1 MATGPSLPGAG
12 VVNAWAGTRVL
23 FTGAQGFIGSWV
35 AERLLEEGAEVLVL
49 DRPPAEPSRFVL
61 RGLHERCTAVSAD
74 LLDHASLRTAI
85 EDHGVQAVF
94 HLAAS
99 AIVGSAATSPLGTFE
114 VNVAGT
120 WNLLEACRLAHEPP
134 VRIVVASTD
143 KAYGI
148 HENLPYREDHALQPH
163 YPYDASKASA
173 DIIARSYAHTF
184 ELPVAVT
191 RLGNVFGGGD
201 FNFSRLIPG
210 TIQTLLN
217 GERPVIRSNGL
228 MERDFLYAEDAV
240 TAYLAVAGSLD
251 RPELRGRAWNASIGH
266 PVSVLEIVSGL
277 TEISGVQVEP
287 DVRGQGTPHG
297 ELTRQWLDCSALREQ
312 LGWTPAWD
320 LRRGLEETYRWY
332 ASCQRSAPSS
342 RPASASSRRRAMRMN
357 RDPSKSSIRRSRSR

>member
-1 MATGPSLPGAG
+1 MERSGDGAMST
-12 VVNAWAGTRVL
+12 WAGTRVL

-35 AERLLEEGAEVLVL
+35 AERLLDGGAQVLVL
-49 DRPPAEPSRFVL
+49 DRPPAELSRFTL
-61 RGLHERCTAVSAD
+61 RGLPERCTAVAAD
-74 LLDHASLRTAI
+74 LLDPDSLRVAI

-99 AIVGSAATSPLGTFE
+99 AIVGSAGTSPLSTYE
-114 VNVAGT
+114 VNVRGT
-120 WNLLEACRLAHEPP
+120 WNLLEACRVADEPP

-148 HENLPYREDHALQPH
+148 HEHLPYREDHALQPR

-184 ELPVAVT
+184 GLPIAVT
-191 RLGNVFGGGD
+191 RFGNVFGGGD

-210 TIQTLLN
+210 TIRALLA

-251 RPELRGRAWNASIGH
+251 APALRGRAWNASIGR
-266 PVSVLEIVSGL
+266 PVSVLELVKRLVAISGL
-277 TEISGVQVEP
+277 KLEP
-287 DVRGQGTPHG
+287 EVHGDGTPHG
-297 ELTRQWLDCSALREQ
+297 EIERQWLDCGAIAAE
-312 LGWTPAWD
+312 LGWAPGWD
-320 LRRGLEETYRWY
+320 LQRGLQATFEWY
-332 ASCQRSAPSS
+332 ASELPRLTPRLAARGS
-342 RPASASSRRRAMRMN
+342 
-357 RDPSKSSIRRSRSR
+357 

>member
-1 MATGPSLPGAG
+1 VS
-12 VVNAWAGTRVL
+12 AWTQTRVL

-35 AERLLEEGAEVLVL
+35 AERLLDEGAEVLVL

-61 RGLHERCTAVSAD
+61 RGLPERCTAVSAD
-74 LLDHASLRTAI
+74 LRDHASLRTAI

-99 AIVGSAATSPLGTFE
+99 AIVGSAATSPLSTFE

-120 WNLLEACRLAHEPP
+120 WNLLEACRVAHEPP

-191 RLGNVFGGGD
+191 RFGNVFGGGD

-210 TIQTLLN
+210 TIQTLLS

-251 RPELRGRAWNASIGH
+251 RPELRGRAWNASIGR
-266 PVSVLEIVSGL
+266 PVSVLEVIRRLIEIAGL
-277 TEISGVQVEP
+277 AVEP
-287 DVRGQGTPHG
+287 DVHGHGTPHG
-297 ELTRQWLDCSALREQ
+297 EIECQWLDSSAISTE
-312 LGWTPAWD
+312 LGWAPAWD
-320 LRRGLEETYRWY
+320 LRRGLQATFEWY
-332 ASCQRSAPSS
+332 ASKLPRMSPT
-342 RPASASSRRRAMRMN
+342 PAGRGG
-357 RDPSKSSIRRSRSR
+357 